1 MRRKLKT
8 ITIPAGL
15 AGALTLALAFGA
27 SARSGEEPAKE
38 EARREAPAAGLQV
51 VETREVCMVNDRF
64 FAREQIPVE
73 VDGKTYYGCCEGCKK
88 RLAED
93 EAIRQAND
101 PVTGHPVDKAT
112 AVITA
117 RPDGSVLYFS
127 SEETLARYLE
137 ESP

>member
-8 ITIPAGL
+8 ITILAGA
-15 AGALTLALAFGA
+15 AGALTLVLAFGA

-38 EARREAPAAGLQV
+38 EARQEERAALEV

-64 FAREQIPVE
+64 FARDQIPVD
-73 VDGKTYYGCCEGCKK
+73 VDGKTYYGCCEGCKT

-93 EAIRQAND
+93 EAIRQAKD
-101 PVTGHPVDKAT
+101 PVTGEPVDKAT
-112 AVITA
+112 AVIAA

-137 ESP
+137 KKP